1 VRPNLIS
8 TRQSL
13 ANLLPPKK
21 ADLEPRPAIVDDA
34 EFEVADPTEVRL
46 FPLIYDPSPLTH
58 PLQFGDGGED
68 AWEDDEE
75 DGFDDDEGQD
85 CRTQ

>member
-1 VRPNLIS
+1 MLSFVRSNLIK

-46 FPLIYDPSPLTH
+46 FPLVWPFSADASTAVRRRWR
-58 PLQFGDGGED
+58 GRMGG
-68 AWEDDEE
+68 
-75 DGFDDDEGQD
+75 
-85 CRTQ
+85 R